1 MTGCNRGLGFELVKQ
16 LSERRDVIIFA
27 SVRNPGNVPELEAI
41 AKKTGNIRI
50 VKINSES
57 VEDAEQ
63 VQSMIAKEV
72 GKLDVLIANAG
83 IAKYNGLGKD
93 TPLQEFKDHWNV
105 NVLTVVIL
113 FQAMWPLLQKS
124 SKPKFIPISSGAGSI
139 GSIKPG
145 VGGRNCA
152 YGASKAALNFIC
164 VKIQAEHAKDNGS
177 KYYADRIVM
186 TTGAWT
192 EGLLDLDAQLEA
204 KGSMVVH
211 YQVSPGE
218 TQKYRS
224 IPIVNHLEKG
234 LMFPPTENGLL
245 KFTLGKTLTNIVVS
259 PHTGKETSWPVLGMK
274 QGSLP
279 HHLIQEHFAFRDEAL
294 PELKKRELSYTG
306 VCWCTDSRDQHF
318 LVCRHPRIDSLSV
331 ACGGSS
337 HGFKFLP
344 NIGKYIV
351 DMVQGELDPEIAHAW
366 RWRPGLEIDR
376 SESAF
381 GDFDLD
387 YKDVEK
393 WTEAK
398 FAANGVAVNA

>member
-1 MTGCNRGLGFELVKQ
+1 MAGDNPSILIVGGGTFGTSAAYHFMKRGYT
-16 LSERRDVIIFA
+16 DVTVLDRYA
-27 SVRNPGNVPELEAI
+27 PPALESAGNDVSKVIRTDYSDPMYTRLALEAMEDWSGPLWNDI
-41 AKKTGNIRI
+41 YHRAGMLSAACYNPQRLKFLETAKA
-50 VKINSES
+50 VSES
-57 VEDAEQ
+57 CGIKGLEDMP
-63 VQSMIAKEV
+63 SPKSIR
-72 GKLDVLIANAG
+72 
-83 IAKYNGLGKD
+83 AKYPVLSGEMTDWRGYLNPSAGWVEADEAMLRLADKAQSLGARYITGEAGWMQKLIVSNAKC
-93 TPLQEFKDHWNV
+93 TG
-105 NVLTVVIL
+105 VV
-113 FQAMWPLLQKS
+113 
-124 SKPKFIPISSGAGSI
+124 
-139 GSIKPG
+139 
-145 VGGRNCA
+145 
-152 YGASKAALNFIC
+152 
-164 VKIQAEHAKDNGS
+164 AKNGS

-211 YQVSPGE
+211 YQVSPEE

-274 QGSLP
+274 QGPLP
-279 HHLIQEHFAFRDEAL
+279 HHLIQEHFAFRDEVL

-318 LVCRHPRIDSLSV
+318 LVCRHPRIDNVSV

-344 NIGKYIV
+344 NIGKY
-351 DMVQGELDPEIAHAW
+351 QT
-366 RWRPGLEIDR
+366 LE
-376 SESAF
+376 STS
-381 GDFDLD
+381 
-387 YKDVEK
+387 
-393 WTEAK
+393 
-398 FAANGVAVNA
+398 

>member
-1 MTGCNRGLGFELVKQ
+1 MLSPRFVVSAVSFNIFDEMPTSYLVTGCNRGLGFELVKQ

-72 GKLDVLIANAG
+72 GKLDVLVANAG

-164 VKIQAEHAKDNGS
+164 VKIQAEHAKDNLIAFPMNPGW
-177 KYYADRIVM
+177 ARTEM
-186 TTGAWT
+186 GNFGAR
-192 EGLLDLDAQLEA
+192 DA
-204 KGSMVVH
+204 
-211 YQVSPGE
+211 
-218 TQKYRS
+218 
-224 IPIVNHLEKG
+224 
-234 LMFPPTENGLL
+234 
-245 KFTLGKTLTNIVVS
+245 
-259 PHTGKETSWPVLGMK
+259 GMK
-274 QGSLP
+274 
-279 HHLIQEHFAFRDEAL
+279 EA
-294 PELKKRELSYTG
+294 PVDPVDSVTGMLKIMDNCDMG
-306 VCWCTDSRDQHF
+306 N
-318 LVCRHPRIDSLSV
+318 
-331 ACGGSS
+331 CGKMWSFEGNTIP
-337 HGFKFLP
+337 F
-344 NIGKYIV
+344 
-351 DMVQGELDPEIAHAW
+351 
-366 RWRPGLEIDR
+366 
-376 SESAF
+376 
-381 GDFDLD
+381 
-387 YKDVEK
+387 
-393 WTEAK
+393 
-398 FAANGVAVNA
+398 